1 MKKFQIVLTTLDYE
15 ETKIRNIQKKSF
27 AEAASE
33 AYIVRHC
40 ERERTGKEW
49 QIVTIYDM
57 AYKFDMRKQ
66 LT

>member
-40 ERERTGKEW
+40 EWERTGKE
-49 QIVTIYDM
+49 
-57 AYKFDMRKQ
+57 
-66 LT
+66 